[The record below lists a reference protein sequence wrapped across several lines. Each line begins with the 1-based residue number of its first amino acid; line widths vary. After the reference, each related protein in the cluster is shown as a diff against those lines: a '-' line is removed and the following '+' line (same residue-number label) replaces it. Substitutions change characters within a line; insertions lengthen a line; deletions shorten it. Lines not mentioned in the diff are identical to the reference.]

1 MSDRDTNADLKVGA
15 TNAADADLKVGATYG
30 ADADLKVGATY
41 GRATYAL
48 SRREFLAALPL
59 VVAATAC
66 RQPPY
71 PRGEFSLPSRSA
83 VGLFP
88 ATSYSGDL
96 ADVIFRGLE
105 ILKPAVAGKRV
116 FLKPNMVE
124 YEPGTP
130 INTDPMVV
138 AGAAQAF
145 LRAGAREVLVGEGP
159 GHRRDIEYL
168 LTATGMHD
176 RLVDLKIRFVDLNH
190 DDVAVRP
197 LRSQFMGL
205 ESIALPVELLR
216 SDFIVSLPKLK
227 THHWA
232 GMTASMKNFFGVVP
246 GAVYGW
252 PKNLLH
258 FRGIPQSILDLV
270 ATVRPHFTIVD
281 AITCMEGDGPIMGRA
296 RPLGFLAMGDDL
308 VAVDATCA
316 RIIGLDPAK
325 MEYLAWGSEFLG
337 NIAERR
343 IDQRGES
350 PGRYR
355 TVFDV
360 VEHIKPLRLS

>member
-1 MSDRDTNADLKVGA
+1 M
-15 TNAADADLKVGATYG
+15 AA
-30 ADADLKVGATY
+30 
-41 GRATYAL
+41 
-48 SRREFLAALPL
+48 
-59 VVAATAC
+59 AC
-66 RQPPY
+66 SQPPY
-71 PRGEFSLPSRSA
+71 RRDDFLLPARSA
-83 VGLFP
+83 IGLFP
-88 ATSYSGDL
+88 ATNYAADL
-96 ADVIFRGLE
+96 SDVIFRGLE
-105 ILKPAVAGKRV
+105 ILRPAVAGKRV

-124 YEPGTP
+124 YERGTP

-145 LRAGAREVLVGEGP
+145 LRAGAREIVVGEGP

-168 LTATGMHD
+168 VTATGLYD

-190 DDVAVRP
+190 DDFAVRP
-197 LRSQFMGL
+197 LRSRFTGL
-205 ESIALPVELLR
+205 DSLALPVELLR

-252 PKNLLH
+252 PKNVLH
-258 FRGIPQSILDLV
+258 YHGISKSILDLV

-296 RPLGFLAMGDDL
+296 RPLGCLVMGADL

-316 RIIGLDPAK
+316 RMIGLDPEK
-325 MEYLAWGSEFLG
+325 MEYLGRASEYLG
-337 NIAERR
+337 NIAENR
-343 IDQRGES
+343 IEQRGES
-350 PGRYR
+350 PDRYR

-360 VEHIKPLRLS
+360 VEHIKPLRL

>member
-1 MSDRDTNADLKVGA
+1 MKSPWRRGSSDPRENERREVEW
-15 TNAADADLKVGATYG
+15 
-30 ADADLKVGATY
+30 
-41 GRATYAL
+41 
-48 SRREFLAALPL
+48 SRRQFLATLPL
-59 VVAATAC
+59 LAAAC
-66 RQPPY
+66 SQPPY
-71 PRGEFSLPSRSA
+71 RRGDFLLPSTSSI
-83 VGLFP
+83 GLFP
-88 ATSYSGDL
+88 AASYDADL
-96 ADVIFRGLE
+96 SDVIFRGLQ
-105 ILKPAVAGKRV
+105 LLQPQVAGKRV

-145 LRAGAREVLVGEGP
+145 LRAGAREVVVGEGP

-168 LTATGMHD
+168 LTATGLHD
-176 RLVDLKIRFVDLNH
+176 RLVDLKVRFVDLNH

-197 LRSQFMGL
+197 LRSHFTGMD
-205 ESIALPVELLR
+205 SMALPLELLR

-258 FRGIPQSILDLV
+258 FRGIAQSILDLV

-281 AITCMEGDGPIMGRA
+281 AITCMEGDGPIMGTA
-296 RPLGFLAMGDDL
+296 RPLGFLAMGADL

-325 MEYLAWGSEFLG
+325 MEYLAWAGDFLG

-343 IDQRGES
+343 IEHRGET
-350 PGRYR
+350 PTRYR

-360 VEHIKPLRLS
+360 VDHIQPMRL